1 MHLTSPELVTTTLGL
16 SIEDLLD
23 IAFTENDLCDRFADA
38 APGEAII
45 YHVGLLA
52 RDRDKVASALHPER
66 RDDLEAVARR
76 VMAMSEA
83 GLGHLVQRRVSPL
96 RCAYLLIVCQR
107 PLSIR
112 SAAGQ
117 ALADHLR
124 QEAA

>member
-1 MHLTSPELVTTTLGL
+1 MHLTPAEMLTTKPGL

-52 RDRDKVASALHPER
+52 RDRDKVASELPPGR

-76 VMAMSEA
+76 VVAMAEA
-83 GLGHLVQRRVSPL
+83 GLGHLVQRRVAPM
-96 RCAYLLIVCQR
+96 RCAYLLVVCHR
-107 PLSIR
+107 PRSTR
-112 SAAGQ
+112 SAA
-117 ALADHLR
+117 ALALASLLGR
-124 QEAA
+124 EAA